1 MTHNCLN
8 CNKVITGK
16 FCDNCSQSA
25 STHRFSLTHVF
36 QHDFIHGIFHFDKG
50 FFYTIKELFTR
61 PGHSIR
67 EYVQGKRVKHFNYF
81 STIIILITIGYFM
94 KKWAKVDA
102 TVLYDD
108 KKTVEGLLKVLK
120 DYSKITVFLTVP
132 IISIVSYLFFRKSKQ
147 NYTENLVLNMYLLC
161 GTLIISLLLTTSLIL
176 TDNKD
181 FLISVNYLAAV
192 LTFLY
197 VLIFY
202 YQYFSVFGLKKYK
215 LIIRVII
222 IAILYLLTKQIIN
235 NILNLIGLRYFH

>member
-1 MTHNCLN
+1 
-8 CNKVITGK
+8 
-16 FCDNCSQSA
+16 
-25 STHRFSLTHVF
+25 
-36 QHDFIHGIFHFDKG
+36 
-50 FFYTIKELFTR
+50 
-61 PGHSIR
+61 
-67 EYVQGKRVKHFNYF
+67 
-81 STIIILITIGYFM
+81 M

-161 GTLIISLLLTTSLIL
+161 GTLTISLLLTTSLIL

>member
-1 MTHNCLN
+1 MTNNCLN
-8 CNKVITGK
+8 CNKEIIDK
-16 FCDNCSQSA
+16 FCSNCSQA
-25 STHRFSLTHVF
+25 TSTHRFSLSHVF

-81 STIIILITIGYFM
+81 ATIILLMTIGYFI
-94 KKWAKVDA
+94 KKWTKIDA
-102 TVLYDD
+102 SGLYDD

-120 DYSKITVFLTVP
+120 DYSKFAVFLHIP
-132 IISIVSYLFFRKSKQ
+132 IISILSYLFFKKSKQ
-147 NYTENLVLNMYLLC
+147 NYAENVVLNLYMLC
-161 GTLIISLLLTTSLIL
+161 GTLIISFVLFSSMIF

-181 FLISVNYLAAV
+181 FLVGVNYFAAA

-197 VLIFY
+197 IIIFY
-202 YQYFSVFGLKKYK
+202 YQYFSVFGLKKYQ

-222 IAILYLLTKQIIN
+222 IAILYLLTKQITN
-235 NILNLIGLRYFH
+235 NILNTIGLKYFN